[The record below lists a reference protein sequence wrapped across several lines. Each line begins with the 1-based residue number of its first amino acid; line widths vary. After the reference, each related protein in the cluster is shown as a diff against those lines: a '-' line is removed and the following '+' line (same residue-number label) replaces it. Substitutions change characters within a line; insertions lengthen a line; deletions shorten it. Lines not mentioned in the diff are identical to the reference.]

1 MFNILQILLDEP
13 RDNWQRILI
22 SRTVQQ
28 RSLSCK
34 QLTKTFGSKVLLL
47 STHQHQST
55 VVSLLIKQ
63 DSASKTSIHASCSLL
78 GEWAHTHTMS
88 LYQQTTC
95 KVQERSIHYTQSRYS
110 ATRFTSDHIP
120 APLGWCRGISKTRLC
135 TPGDGLLGHSPPP
148 RPVSTAPVV
157 PAPPPG

>member
-1 MFNILQILLDEP
+1 MFNLLQILLDEP

-63 DSASKTSIHASCSLL
+63 DSASKTSIHASAFQVSGHILTQCPYINRPLVRCKSAVYTTPKVGTVPPASHL
-78 GEWAHTHTMS
+78 TT
-88 LYQQTTC
+88 YQRLWVG
-95 KVQERSIHYTQSRYS
+95 VQEFQKLVCV
-110 ATRFTSDHIP
+110 P
-120 APLGWCRGISKTRLC
+120 RGMVSWVIVPRR
-135 TPGDGLLGHSPPP
+135 GLY
-148 RPVSTAPVV
+148 
-157 PAPPPG
+157 